1 MYTFSVDQGN
11 LILLYFNS
19 LFFNW
24 LFLLL
29 SKIPLC
35 YLYARANRRHGD
47 ELEEACFGA
56 ILPVIDRFASNW

>member
-1 MYTFSVDQGN
+1 MLIIIIYTFSVDQGN

-29 SKIPLC
+29 AKLPNAIFVPEASEGMVMNWGKPLV
-35 YLYARANRRHGD
+35 LFS
-47 ELEEACFGA
+47 L
-56 ILPVIDRFASNW
+56 